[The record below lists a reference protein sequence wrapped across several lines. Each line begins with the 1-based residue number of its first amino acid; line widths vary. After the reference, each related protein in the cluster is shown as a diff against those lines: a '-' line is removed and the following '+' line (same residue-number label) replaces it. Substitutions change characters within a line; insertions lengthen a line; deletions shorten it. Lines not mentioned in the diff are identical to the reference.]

1 MISSLSAGMT
11 TTSPIIDVVRVL
23 LCIDLLFTAPIM
35 LAVARGIIE
44 ASFIP
49 SRSVSN
55 PTRFVERFP
64 ETTRNLLRVIL
75 VAAISS
81 VAYIVYT
88 KADNAF
94 YNVVSL
100 VGVVGF
106 AIGLVPCLV
115 HYCYLFQ
122 FPLRKASSIRR

>member
-1 MISSLSAGMT
+1 MT

-49 SRSVSN
+49 SRPVSH
-55 PTRFVERFP
+55 PTRFAERFP
-64 ETTRNLLRVIL
+64 ETTRNLLRVVL
-75 VAAISS
+75 VAAISAA
-81 VAYIVYT
+81 AYIVYT

-106 AIGLVPCLV
+106 AIG
-115 HYCYLFQ
+115 
-122 FPLRKASSIRR
+122 